1 VLQSRHAS
9 AERHT
14 VAVRTTLHLLVAR
27 ENLRR
32 AEAGLDPLTQ
42 REIAEGSGL
51 AQSVISGLLRRKAT
65 RIDLDTIAG
74 LCRYFNVQPG
84 DLFEYTPD

>member
-1 VLQSRHAS
+1 M
-9 AERHT
+9 
-14 VAVRTTLHLLVAR
+14 AVRTTIHLLIAQ

-42 REIAEGSGL
+42 REIAEGSGV
-51 AQSVISGLLRRKAT
+51 AQSVISELKRRKAT
-65 RIDLDTIAG
+65 RIDLDTIDG
-74 LCRYFNVQPG
+74 LCRYFKVQPG